1 MSIRND
7 IGQKWSSVKQRTVDK
22 PWNPLTHLSHQGR
35 SRGWN
40 LLLNVLLVL
49 LLFVVVFPIF
59 WMVSTALRP
68 TDMIYNVPQ
77 TLLPQAV
84 SVENFVNTFEG
95 TNFPTYFT
103 NSMILSVGVVG
114 VTTSMS
120 TLAGYGL
127 TRIDIP
133 HKKTFARII
142 LFGYMFPQILLAIPM
157 FIFWS
162 RIGLINSH
170 LGLILAVTATALP
183 FGIWLMWKFFQ
194 NVPISLE
201 ESAQMAGASP
211 FRAFYEIALPMAKPG
226 VIAVAIFSYATAWGA
241 YTIPRIIMPTSE
253 NWPLT
258 VGIHMFTIQ
267 KQTLWGE
274 VMAASVMMVIPAFI
288 FVFALQKYLLEGF
301 EVGGQM

>member
-1 MSIRND
+1 MSVRNE
-7 IGQKWSSVKQRTVDK
+7 IGRQWSDVKQWMSEQ
-22 PWNPLTHLSHQGR
+22 PWNPITHITQTQR
-35 SRGWN
+35 SRAWN
-40 LLLNVLLVL
+40 WGLNFLLALLLLIVI
-49 LLFVVVFPIF
+49 FPLF
-59 WMVSTALRP
+59 WMFSTAFRP
-68 TDMIYNVPQ
+68 PDLIYNTPQ
-77 TLLPQAV
+77 SLLPQV
-84 SVENFVNTFEG
+84 LSVENFVRTING
-95 TNFPTYFT
+95 TNFLTYFK
-103 NSMILSVGVVG
+103 NSLILSVGVVL
-114 VTTSMS
+114 TTTVMS

-162 RIGLINSH
+162 KIGLINTH
-170 LGLILAVTATALP
+170 LGVILAVTATALP
-183 FGIWLMWKFFQ
+183 FAIWLMWKFFQ

-226 VIAVAIFSYATAWGA
+226 TIAVAIFSYATAWGA
-241 YTIPRIIMPTSE
+241 YTIPKIIMPTSE

-258 VGIHMFTIQ
+258 VGIQMFTIQ

-274 VMAASVMMVIPAFI
+274 VMAASTIMVIPAFI
-288 FVFALQKYLLEGF
+288 FVFTLQKYLLEGF
-301 EVGGQM
+301 EAGGQI

>member
-1 MSIRND
+1 MSVRNAL
-7 IGQKWSSVKQRTVDK
+7 GQQWSNAKQWTSGK
-22 PWNPLTHLSHQGR
+22 PWNPFTHLSERQR
-35 SRGWN
+35 TVAWNWTQN
-40 LLLNVLLVL
+40 LLLALQLV
-49 LLFVVVFPIF
+49 VIIFPIF
-59 WMVSTALRP
+59 WMFSTAFRP
-68 TDMIYNVPQ
+68 PDLIYNVPQ
-77 TLLPQAV
+77 TLLPQV
-84 SVENFVNTFEG
+84 LSVGNFINTFQG
-95 TNFPTYFT
+95 TNFPTYFK
-103 NSMILSVGVVG
+103 NSLILCIGVVV

-170 LGLILAVTATALP
+170 IGLILAVTATALP

-194 NVPISLE
+194 NVPMSLE
-201 ESAQMAGASP
+201 ESARMSGASP

-226 VIAVAIFSYATAWGA
+226 VIAVGIFSYATAWGA

-288 FVFALQKYLLEGF
+288 FVFSMQKYLLEGF

>member
-7 IGQKWSSVKQRTVDK
+7 MGQQWSGIKQWFKGK
-22 PWNPLTHLSHQGR
+22 PWNPLTHLSQTQR
-35 SRGWN
+35 AVSWK
-40 LLLNVLLVL
+40 LFLNVVL
-49 LLFVVVFPIF
+49 AIMMVVVIFPIF
-59 WMVSTALRP
+59 WMFSTAFRP
-68 TDMIYNVPQ
+68 TDFIYNVPQ
-77 TLLPQAV
+77 TLLPQML
-84 SVENFVNTFEG
+84 SVENFLRTFNG
-95 TNFPTYFT
+95 TDFPTYFT
-103 NSMILSVGVVG
+103 NSLILSVGVTI
-114 VTTSMS
+114 TTTVMS

-157 FIFWS
+157 FILWS
-162 RIGLINSH
+162 EIGLINSH
-170 LGLILAVTATALP
+170 IGLILAVTATALP

-194 NVPISLE
+194 NVPMSLE
-201 ESAQMAGASP
+201 ESARMSGAPP

-226 VIAVAIFSYATAWGA
+226 VIAVAIFSYATAWGS

-274 VMAASVMMVIPAFI
+274 VMAASVMMVIPAFV
-288 FVFALQKYLLEGF
+288 FVFSLQKYLLEGF
-301 EVGGQM
+301 DVGGQL

>member
-7 IGQKWSSVKQRTVDK
+7 IGRQWADVKQWTADK
-22 PWNPLTHLSHQGR
+22 PWNPATHLSQR
-35 SRGWN
+35 QRTTVWN
-40 LLLNVLLVL
+40 WTQHLLLALQLLVII
-49 LLFVVVFPIF
+49 FPIF
-59 WMVSTALRP
+59 WMLSTAFRP
-68 TDMIYNVPQ
+68 TDLIYNVPQ
-77 TLLPQAV
+77 TLLPQIL
-84 SVENFVNTFEG
+84 SVENFVRTFQG
-95 TNFPTYFT
+95 TNFLTYFK
-103 NSMILSVGVVG
+103 NSLILSVGVVV

-162 RIGLINSH
+162 KIGLINSH

-183 FGIWLMWKFFQ
+183 FAIWLMWKFFQ
-194 NVPISLE
+194 NVPMSLE
-201 ESAQMAGASP
+201 ESARMCGASP

-226 VIAVAIFSYATAWGA
+226 VIAVAIFSYSTAWGS

-288 FVFALQKYLLEGF
+288 FVFSMQKYLLEGF